1 MGKTAIADGLAQKIV
16 AGDVPE
22 ILRGK
27 RVLALDLGG
36 MVAGAKY
43 RGEFEERLKGALD
56 EIQHSKDVVLF
67 IDELH
72 TVVGAGAAEGAIDA
86 SNMMKPLLS
95 RGELQCIG
103 ATTLDEYREHIEKDS
118 ALERRFQP
126 ILVGEPSV
134 EETIEILR
142 GLRDKYEAHHKV
154 TITDAAIVEAARLS
168 DRYISDRFLPD
179 KAIDLLDEASSKLR
193 IEATMLPP
201 DLREMELKLQELTR
215 EGAAA
220 VQSQDYE
227 RAAQIKEQSDK
238 IQATFVQAKNAWL
251 ADKGIADA
259 TVDADDVAEVVSKW
273 TGIPVQRMLQEEAD
287 KLLRME
293 EDLHARVVG
302 QDEAVFAVSEA
313 VRRARAGL
321 KDPRRPVGSF
331 IFLGPTGVG
340 KTELARALAE
350 FLFDDENAM
359 VRLDMS
365 EYMEKFNTSRL
376 VGSPP
381 GYVGFDEGGQ
391 LTEAVRRRPY
401 SVVLF
406 DEIEKAHPDVFNMLL
421 QILDDGRLT
430 DGKGRVVDFK
440 NTVVIMTSNVGS
452 ETIAKQPLGFTAQM
466 GSAEG
471 ADLEQR
477 LLEELRKAFRPEFL
491 NRVDEIIVFKRLT
504 EEQLEQIVD
513 LLLGRLRGLVMGP
526 GHDPAGH
533 RRGQALPGRA
543 RHGRA
548 VRRPAAASAP
558 SSATW
563 RTRSPASCCAAP
575 SAPGDT
581 IVVRRRRRRAALQ
594 QGAGGRKAETS
605 ARRRRQG
612 MTRGRGKAFFGGLLG
627 GLAGALLAP
636 RLRRPGRGAAA
647 RPVHPH
653 HAGPA
658 RRQPPLRRHACS
670 QEAAGQ
676 KTGRPGGAAPS
687 PGAAQPPAE
696 EGMADVYTVE
706 ILIPTARLAFA
717 VEDGRVQLMPEHQP
731 PRGLPRLPG
740 VPPAARR
747 GRHDHVPQH
756 GAAAGAVD
764 DPRRPGHPPA
774 ERAGAGGAGRPRP
787 LAGTTSTW
795 WRSRTRT
802 STMPARS
809 ATWCRRRT
817 PAAGIRRSP
826 STRPR
831 PRSRTGPP

>member
-1 MGKTAIADGLAQKIV
+1 MDVNKFSERAREALETAQGVVRRGPGDQLGTEHMLIGVLSLPGGVVDEILNLLGVDKGAAMTRANQFSENQPAGSGQPGGPAEMLYLTPRAKAAIDIAMQEAQKLGDQYVGTEHLLLGIFLEGQGPGSAILRDLGVTEERLRSALGKVRSSGVDYEGRATGESMLKKYTRDLTALARDDKLDPVIGRDEEIKRVIQVLSRRTKNNPALIGEPGVGKTAIADGLAQKIV
-16 AGDVPE
+16 VGDVPE
-22 ILRGK
+22 SLRGK

-43 RGEFEERLKGALD
+43 RGEFEERLKGVLE
-56 EIQHSKDVVLF
+56 EIQHSKDVILF

-126 ILVGEPSV
+126 IIVGEPSV
-134 EETIEILR
+134 EETIAILR

-168 DRYISDRFLPD
+168 GRYISDRFLPD

-273 TGIPVQRMLQEEAD
+273 TGIPVQRMLQGEAD

-293 EDLHARVVG
+293 DDLHARVVG
-302 QDEAVFAVSEA
+302 QDEAVFAISEA
-313 VRRARAGL
+313 VRRSRAGL

-401 SVVLF
+401 SVILF

-452 ETIAKQPLGFTAQM
+452 ETIAKQPLGFTAQI
-466 GSAEG
+466 GSPEG
-471 ADLEQR
+471 ANLEQH

-504 EEQLEQIVD
+504 VEQLEQIVD
-513 LLLGRLRGLVMGP
+513 LLLGRLRGLAM
-526 GHDPAGH
+526 
-533 RRGQALPGRA
+533 GQAMGLQVTEEAKRFLVERGTDVQYGARPLKRA
-543 RHGRA
+543 IQRY
-548 VRRPAAASAP
+548 VENPL
-558 SSATW
+558 SSELLRGTFG
-563 RTRSPASCCAAP
+563 
-575 SAPGDT
+575 PGDT
-581 IVVRRRRRRAALQ
+581 IVVDV
-594 QGAGGRKAETS
+594 GADELRFSKA
-605 ARRRRQG
+605 
-612 MTRGRGKAFFGGLLG
+612 
-627 GLAGALLAP
+627 
-636 RLRRPGRGAAA
+636 
-647 RPVHPH
+647 
-653 HAGPA
+653 
-658 RRQPPLRRHACS
+658 
-670 QEAAGQ
+670 
-676 KTGRPGGAAPS
+676 
-687 PGAAQPPAE
+687 
-696 EGMADVYTVE
+696 
-706 ILIPTARLAFA
+706 
-717 VEDGRVQLMPEHQP
+717 
-731 PRGLPRLPG
+731 
-740 VPPAARR
+740 PAAEK
-747 GRHDHVPQH
+747 
-756 GAAAGAVD
+756 AAKA
-764 DPRRPGHPPA
+764 
-774 ERAGAGGAGRPRP
+774 
-787 LAGTTSTW
+787 
-795 WRSRTRT
+795 
-802 STMPARS
+802 
-809 ATWCRRRT
+809 
-817 PAAGIRRSP
+817 
-826 STRPR
+826 
-831 PRSRTGPP
+831 

>member
-1 MGKTAIADGLAQKIV
+1 MDVNKFSERAREALETAQGVVRRGPGDQLGTEHMLIGVLSLPGGVIDEILNRLGLDKGAAMTRANQFAENQPAGSGGPGGPAEMLYLTPRAKAAIDIAIKEAQKLGDQYVGTEHLLLGIFLEGQGPGSAILRDLGVTEERLRGALQQVRSSGVDYEGRASGESMLKKYTRDLTALARDAKLDPVIGRDEEIKRVIQVLSRRTKNNPALIGEPGVGKTAIADGLAQKIV

-43 RGEFEERLKGALD
+43 RGEFEERLKGALE
-56 EIQHSKDVVLF
+56 EIQHAKDVVLF

-103 ATTLDEYREHIEKDS
+103 ATTLDEYREHVEKDS

-126 ILVGEPSV
+126 ILVGEPTV
-134 EETIEILR
+134 EETIEMLR

-220 VQSQDYE
+220 VQSQDFE

-273 TGIPVQRMLQEEAD
+273 TGIPVQRMVQGEAD
-287 KLLRME
+287 KLLIME
-293 EDLHARVVG
+293 EGLHARVVG

-350 FLFDDENAM
+350 YLFDDENAM

-365 EYMEKFNTSRL
+365 EYMEKFSTSRL

-440 NTVVIMTSNVGS
+440 NTVIIMTSNVGS
-452 ETIAKQPLGFTAQM
+452 ETIAKQPLGFTAQL

-471 ADLEQR
+471 TDLEGR

-491 NRVDEIIVFKRLT
+491 NRVDETIVFKRLT

-513 LLLGRLRGLVMGP
+513 LLLVRLRDLAMGQGMALQVTEEAKRFLVE
-526 GHDPAGH
+526 
-533 RRGQALPGRA
+533 RGTDVQYGARSLKRA
-543 RHGRA
+543 IQRY
-548 VRRPAAASAP
+548 VENPL
-558 SSATW
+558 SSELLRGTFG
-563 RTRSPASCCAAP
+563 
-575 SAPGDT
+575 PGDT
-581 IVVRRRRRRAALQ
+581 IVVD
-594 QGAGGRKAETS
+594 GGPDQLRFSKA
-605 ARRRRQG
+605 
-612 MTRGRGKAFFGGLLG
+612 
-627 GLAGALLAP
+627 
-636 RLRRPGRGAAA
+636 
-647 RPVHPH
+647 
-653 HAGPA
+653 
-658 RRQPPLRRHACS
+658 
-670 QEAAGQ
+670 
-676 KTGRPGGAAPS
+676 
-687 PGAAQPPAE
+687 
-696 EGMADVYTVE
+696 
-706 ILIPTARLAFA
+706 
-717 VEDGRVQLMPEHQP
+717 
-731 PRGLPRLPG
+731 
-740 VPPAARR
+740 PAAE
-747 GRHDHVPQH
+747 
-756 GAAAGAVD
+756 A
-764 DPRRPGHPPA
+764 
-774 ERAGAGGAGRPRP
+774 
-787 LAGTTSTW
+787 S
-795 WRSRTRT
+795 
-802 STMPARS
+802 ARS
-809 ATWCRRRT
+809 AGARK
-817 PAAGIRRSP
+817 AGKA
-826 STRPR
+826 
-831 PRSRTGPP
+831 